1 MPLET
6 LDQTVRKGKNP
17 HMRSA
22 SYFAGLARL
31 LYYLSN
37 TANRLD
43 PAVLDVFANFV
54 KQHVKCLQLKVD
66 TKTKL
71 GAFRALNFDFMTD
84 GETAAG
90 RHGQI

>member
-22 SYFAGLARL
+22 SYFAGLARSV
-31 LYYLSN
+31 YKLSY
-37 TANRLD
+37 TATRLD

-54 KQHVKCLQLKVD
+54 KQHVKCLQFTVD

-71 GAFRALNFDFMTD
+71 NAFHALNFDYMTD
-84 GETAAG
+84 
-90 RHGQI
+90 